1 MGLFFCKY
9 ETTIYGKIHN
19 FVLRFLMANRDRTR
33 KHVKKGIDL
42 SLNNCLILYS
52 SFSTFILTLHY
63 RKFNS

>member
-19 FVLRFLMANRDRTR
+19 LAPNSLMANRDRTR

-52 SFSTFILTLHY
+52 FILTLHY
-63 RKFNS
+63 RKFNP